1 MINGCAAKAL
11 AGAVGTFFS
20 AGTMERGM
28 KMSYSIRLAIGIALL
43 YNDLQNK
50 EEFVF
55 SVDAPPVFKKSGL
68 RIFFR
73 LGKPSAFGGGA
84 AKRTC
89 LARRSARHEDGTGKT
104 ATA

>member
-84 AKRTC
+84 AKRT
-89 LARRSARHEDGTGKT
+89 RRGRLPRRNEMKPGETP
-104 ATA
+104 